1 MQTAIDMMDSKEVR
15 DIISIHAYTSGLKAG
30 AMTATVVG
38 AGVYT
43 ANKNWRAFRTRLG
56 VSGKWGLVVS
66 SFLGTFTVVSEKRIL
81 NGARNPQK
89 YLESLDPNFVEV
101 QYKENRK
108 LKPYQRVANFVYDY
122 PYRTLATVGVPL
134 VGGIFALQTT
144 NHAIA
149 RSQQIMH
156 TRIYG
161 QGAVVL
167 LLLGSM
173 AFHDYMATHGR
184 FVAPDDD
191 EAHEHEEENTNHH
204 HAL

>member
-1 MQTAIDMMDSKEVR
+1 MLKPAAAMDPVAAREMITA
-15 DIISIHAYTSGLKAG
+15 HAATSGFKAG
-30 AMTATVVG
+30 SVAALI
-38 AGVYT
+38 AGSAVFT
-43 ANKNWRAFRTRLG
+43 ANTYSQAFRTRLG

-66 SFLGTFTVVSEKRIL
+66 SFLGTFAIVSDKAIVA
-81 NGARNPQK
+81 GARNPER
-89 YLESLDPNFVEV
+89 YIASMDPNFREPEEKHH
-101 QYKENRK
+101 QQLK
-108 LKPYQRVANFVYDY
+108 LYQRAANFLYDH

-134 VGGIFALQTT
+134 VGGIYAYQAT

-173 AFHDYMATHGR
+173 AFHDYMLRRGR
-184 FVAPDDD
+184 FQVVSENGASDD
-191 EAHEHEEENTNHH
+191 EE
-204 HAL
+204 L